1 MEGVS
6 ACRLIWMSPKSL
18 PFSRS
23 KNKKRKRQTTRI
35 GSHQFRLFAVL
46 PPNSSSAP
54 LHSSAPDYTEGRP
67 PLRRSWIG
75 AHHAN
80 CGLGKNVVTKCSVTL
95 IAKYF
100 HLPDHQA
107 GGRPFGRPESFFWL
121 NVDDDYLIVIFQKKV
136 NAILSEKNRMQRKE
150 RCGFTSNRTI
160 YPDYTDH
167 Q

>member
-23 KNKKRKRQTTRI
+23 KNKKKKTADNQNWFSPIPTVCR
-35 GSHQFRLFAVL
+35 F

-121 NVDDDYLIVIFQKKV
+121 NVDDDHSIVIFQKNV
-136 NAILSEKNRMQRKE
+136 NGTFLRK
-150 RCGFTSNRTI
+150 S
-160 YPDYTDH
+160 
-167 Q
+167 